1 MNIAELFKKN
11 FIFIPIVISIVVGG
25 FTSIK
30 YVLNLTTTIN
40 DNQQSLINMERDVGV
55 LKESLS
61 EAKSRLAS
69 AEATWNMAENLYNV
83 LANEVR
89 EHGYDI
95 NIQPKPV
102 KGDWNG
108 SGMHTNFSTDEMR
121 HDADVEL
128 FVDICDKFSNRH
140 AEHIAVYG
148 KDNDQRLTGLHETH
162 DIHTFS
168 YGEGDR
174 GASIRIPI
182 ETVDNNYKSGYL
194 EDRRPAGNANPYD
207 ITKVIIDTIYGN

>member
-40 DNQQSLINMERDVGV
+40 DNQQTLINMERDLGV
-55 LKESLS
+55 VEDSLA
-61 EAKSRLAS
+61 EARSRLAS

-95 NIQPKPV
+95 K
-102 KGDWNG
+102 D
-108 SGMHTNFSTDEMR
+108 
-121 HDADVEL
+121 L
-128 FVDICDKFSNRH
+128 NR
-140 AEHIAVYG
+140 
-148 KDNDQRLTGLHETH
+148 DL
-162 DIHTFS
+162 
-168 YGEGDR
+168 
-174 GASIRIPI
+174 
-182 ETVDNNYKSGYL
+182 NN
-194 EDRRPAGNANPYD
+194 
-207 ITKVIIDTIYGN
+207 

>member
-11 FIFIPIVISIVVGG
+11 FIFVPIIVSIVVGG

-30 YVLNLTTTIN
+30 YVLNLTSTIN
-40 DNQQSLINMERDVGV
+40 DNQQTSINLERDVGV

-95 NIQPKPV
+95 K
-102 KGDWNG
+102 D
-108 SGMHTNFSTDEMR
+108 
-121 HDADVEL
+121 L
-128 FVDICDKFSNRH
+128 NR
-140 AEHIAVYG
+140 
-148 KDNDQRLTGLHETH
+148 DM
-162 DIHTFS
+162 
-168 YGEGDR
+168 
-174 GASIRIPI
+174 
-182 ETVDNNYKSGYL
+182 NN
-194 EDRRPAGNANPYD
+194 
-207 ITKVIIDTIYGN
+207 

>member
-11 FIFIPIVISIVVGG
+11 FIFVPIIVSIVVGG

-30 YVLNLTTTIN
+30 YVLNLTSTIN
-40 DNQQSLINMERDVGV
+40 DNQQTIINLERDVGV

-95 NIQPKPV
+95 K
-102 KGDWNG
+102 
-108 SGMHTNFSTDEMR
+108 
-121 HDADVEL
+121 DVL
-128 FVDICDKFSNRH
+128 RDI
-140 AEHIAVYG
+140 
-148 KDNDQRLTGLHETH
+148 
-162 DIHTFS
+162 
-168 YGEGDR
+168 
-174 GASIRIPI
+174 
-182 ETVDNNYKSGYL
+182 NN
-194 EDRRPAGNANPYD
+194 
-207 ITKVIIDTIYGN
+207 

>member
-40 DNQQSLINMERDVGV
+40 DNQQALINMERDVGV

-95 NIQPKPV
+95 K
-102 KGDWNG
+102 
-108 SGMHTNFSTDEMR
+108 
-121 HDADVEL
+121 DVL
-128 FVDICDKFSNRH
+128 RDI
-140 AEHIAVYG
+140 
-148 KDNDQRLTGLHETH
+148 
-162 DIHTFS
+162 
-168 YGEGDR
+168 
-174 GASIRIPI
+174 
-182 ETVDNNYKSGYL
+182 NN
-194 EDRRPAGNANPYD
+194 
-207 ITKVIIDTIYGN
+207 

>member
-30 YVLNLTTTIN
+30 YVLNLTSTIN
-40 DNQQSLINMERDVGV
+40 DNQQTLINMERDLGV
-55 LKESLS
+55 VEESLA

-95 NIQPKPV
+95 K
-102 KGDWNG
+102 D
-108 SGMHTNFSTDEMR
+108 
-121 HDADVEL
+121 L
-128 FVDICDKFSNRH
+128 NR
-140 AEHIAVYG
+140 
-148 KDNDQRLTGLHETH
+148 DM
-162 DIHTFS
+162 
-168 YGEGDR
+168 
-174 GASIRIPI
+174 
-182 ETVDNNYKSGYL
+182 NN
-194 EDRRPAGNANPYD
+194 
-207 ITKVIIDTIYGN
+207 

>member
-11 FIFIPIVISIVVGG
+11 FIFVPIIVSIVVGG

-30 YVLNLTTTIN
+30 YVLNLTSTIN
-40 DNQQSLINMERDVGV
+40 DNQQTLINMERDVGV

-95 NIQPKPV
+95 K
-102 KGDWNG
+102 D
-108 SGMHTNFSTDEMR
+108 
-121 HDADVEL
+121 L
-128 FVDICDKFSNRH
+128 NR
-140 AEHIAVYG
+140 
-148 KDNDQRLTGLHETH
+148 DM
-162 DIHTFS
+162 
-168 YGEGDR
+168 
-174 GASIRIPI
+174 
-182 ETVDNNYKSGYL
+182 NN
-194 EDRRPAGNANPYD
+194 
-207 ITKVIIDTIYGN
+207 